1 MRGRIGERH
10 LMRAER
16 AFNLQAVHP
25 FRPRP
30 AFRGFEDD
38 HRPAR
43 AHGVAVDAG
52 FVLNA
57 FDLLHRLV
65 QRRGHGFVHQRRL
78 MSLDVIRRPAVAA
91 QELVQFLRLDARED
105 SRVGDLVA
113 VEVQD
118 GQHGAVGDGI
128 EKFIGLPR
136 CRQRPGFRLAIAD
149 NAGDDEVGIVEHCP
163 ERMAERIA

>member
-16 AFNLQAVHP
+16 AFDLQAVHP

-30 AFRGFEDD
+30 AFRRFEDD

-43 AHGVAVDAG
+43 THGVAVDAG
-52 FVLNA
+52 FVLDA
-57 FDLLHRLV
+57 FDFLHRHV
-65 QRRGHGFVHQRRL
+65 ERRGHGLVHQRRL

-91 QELVQFLRLDARED
+91 QELVQFLRFDPRED
-105 SRVGDLVA
+105 GRVGDLVA

-118 GQHGAVGDGI
+118 RQHRAVGDGI
-128 EKFIGLPR
+128 EKLVGLPR
-136 CRQRPGFRLAIAD
+136 RRQRTGFRLAIAD
-149 NAGDDEVGIVEHCP
+149 ARRP
-163 ERMAERIA
+163 R